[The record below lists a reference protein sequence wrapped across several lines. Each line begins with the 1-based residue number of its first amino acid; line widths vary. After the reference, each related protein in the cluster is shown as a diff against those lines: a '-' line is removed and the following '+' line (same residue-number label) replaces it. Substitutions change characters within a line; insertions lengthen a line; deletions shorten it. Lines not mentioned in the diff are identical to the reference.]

1 MSEFDHHLLEGYFH
15 DVKDQ
20 GLDNFNLKIGGI
32 GLSVNAVRDG
42 LFDAALTKY
51 KDFLTP
57 EKFSETVDFYDVQ
70 TLPDPE
76 KIIQAFDTYKEI
88 YTTSSHRSLN
98 VYRWDFFGII
108 DIGART
114 GKFILFNNTFMT
126 YESIIR
132 IFYSLLAVENNGF
145 LIHSSSLVH
154 KNKGYVFFGISG
166 SGKSTVVKLSGSDE
180 CLTDELTLI
189 KKGDKG
195 YITAGTPFHGELPI
209 YQNKMADLANLFFLK
224 KSESTFFRKMSR
236 SEIYPILL
244 RNVLFFSDD
253 WELRQKI
260 FSTVIDLA
268 NEVGIYEMNFEK
280 NNKFWRIIDNGF
292 KNED

>member
-1 MSEFDHHLLEGYFH
+1 MKDINHRLLEGYFD
-15 DVKDQ
+15 DVKNTE
-20 GLDNFNLKIGGI
+20 LENFNLKIGGI
-32 GLSVNAVRDG
+32 GLSVYATRDQM
-42 LFDAALTKY
+42 FHTALTKY
-51 KDFLTP
+51 TDFLTQEEFA
-57 EKFSETVDFYDVQ
+57 EKVYFYDVQ
-70 TLPDPE
+70 TLPQPDA
-76 KIIQAFDTYKEI
+76 IIRAFDTYKEI
-88 YTTSSHRSLN
+88 FTSSSDSKLN

-108 DIGART
+108 DVSART

-132 IFYSLLAVENNGF
+132 IFYSLLAVENHGF

-154 KNKGYVFFGISG
+154 HGKGYVFFGISG
-166 SGKSTVVKLSGSDE
+166 SGKSTVVKLSESDE

-189 KKGDKG
+189 RKDTKG
-195 YITAGTPFHGELPI
+195 YLTAGTPFHGELPI
-209 YQNKMADLANLFFLK
+209 YKNKMAALANLFLLT
-224 KSESTFFRKMSR
+224 KSETTWFRKMKR

-260 FSTVIDLA
+260 FNTVIDLA
-268 NEVGIYEMNFEK
+268 DLVEIYEMNFEK

-292 KNED
+292 KNEG

>member
-1 MSEFDHHLLEGYFH
+1 MSDVDYKLIEDYFH
-15 DVKDQ
+15 NVTNQ
-20 GLDNFNLKIGGI
+20 GLEKFNLKIGGI

-42 LFDAALTKY
+42 LFDTAMTKY

-57 EKFSETVDFYDVQ
+57 QEFPESVVFYDVQ

-76 KIIQAFDTYKEI
+76 AIIRAFDAYKEI
-88 YTTSSHRSLN
+88 FTTSADRHLY

-108 DIGART
+108 DIAART
-114 GKFILFNNTFMT
+114 GKFILFNTTFMT

-132 IFYSLLAVENNGF
+132 IFYSLLAVENHGF

-154 KNKGYVFFGISG
+154 NENGYVFFGISG
-166 SGKSTVVKLSGSDE
+166 SGKSTVVKLSESDE

-189 KKGDKG
+189 TKDHTG
-195 YITAGTPFHGELPI
+195 YFTAGTPFHGELPI
-209 YQNKMADLANLFFLK
+209 YQNKTAKLENMFLLT
-224 KSESTFFRKMSR
+224 KSQTTFFRKMSR

-260 FSTVIDLA
+260 FNTVIDLA
-268 NEVGIYEMNFEK
+268 NQVDIYEMNFEK

>member
-1 MSEFDHHLLEGYFH
+1 MSDIHHHLLEDYFR
-15 DVKDQ
+15 DVNNR
-20 GLDNFNLKIGGI
+20 GLENFNLKIGGI
-32 GLSVNAVRDG
+32 GLSVHAIRDE
-42 LFDAALTKY
+42 LFDTALTKY

-57 EKFSETVDFYDVQ
+57 EEFPESVDFYDVQ
-70 TLPDPE
+70 TLAQPE
-76 KIIQAFDTYKEI
+76 AIIQAFDTYKEI
-88 YTTSSHRSLN
+88 YTTSSNRHLN

-108 DIGART
+108 DIAART

-132 IFYSLLAVENNGF
+132 IFYSLLAVENHGF
-145 LIHSSSLVH
+145 LIHSSSLIH
-154 KNKGYVFFGISG
+154 NTKGYVFFGISG
-166 SGKSTVVKLSGSDE
+166 SGKSTVVKLSESDE

-189 KKGDKG
+189 TKDQTG

-209 YQNKMADLANLFFLK
+209 YMNKAASLANLFLLT
-224 KSESTFFRKMSR
+224 KSETTYFRKMNR

-260 FSTVIDLA
+260 FNTVIDLA
-268 NEVGIYEMNFEK
+268 NQVDIYEMNFEK

-292 KNED
+292 KNEN